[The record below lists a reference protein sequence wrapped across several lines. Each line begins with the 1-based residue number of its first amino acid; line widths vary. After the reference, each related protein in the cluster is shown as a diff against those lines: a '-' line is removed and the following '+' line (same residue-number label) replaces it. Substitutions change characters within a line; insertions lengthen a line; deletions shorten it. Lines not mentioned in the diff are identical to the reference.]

1 MEQSQQSK
9 YKKAFRD
16 IKNGFSE
23 IKVLENLFYLKHLSL
38 EDQVD
43 IDQIYDVYFDQAK
56 KRGVPTNSE
65 TLERLVDE
73 KQWSKKQE
81 SLITQEQNLI
91 ENFNKQK
98 KALYLKSEITRVNND
113 IESAQKRL
121 NDLKNTRASFF
132 QRTAE
137 SYAEERVND
146 YYILKCL
153 YKDKKLTIYLNDIDV
168 SEKIRGFKVSVN
180 VSNYAKIPEIRN
192 FVYKQLRKSVKSNSL
207 VIDGRDIGTVVFPDA
222 TFKFFLSAD
231 PKIRAERRHKQINDK
246 SVKLESIEEEI
257 KSRDNTDSTR
267 KIAPLKKADDAYEID
282 VTLLT
287 IDQVFEK
294 ILHKINSK

>member
-1 MEQSQQSK
+1 LNPVII
-9 YKKAFRD
+9 A
-16 IKNGFSE
+16 
-23 IKVLENLFYLKHLSL
+23 
-38 EDQVD
+38 
-43 IDQIYDVYFDQAK
+43 IDGEASTGKSTQAK
-56 KRGVPTNSE
+56 KIA
-65 TLERLVDE
+65 E
-73 KQWSKKQE
+73 KFDYNYRDSGAYYRA
-81 SLITQEQNLI
+81 IT
-91 ENFNKQK
+91 
-98 KALYLKSEITRVNND
+98 LYLIQNN
-113 IESAQKRL
+113 INSNENINHS
-121 NDLKNTRASFF
+121 
-132 QRTAE
+132 
-137 SYAEERVND
+137 
-146 YYILKCL
+146 ILDNIAL
-153 YKDKKLTIYLNDIDV
+153 EQIYKDKKLTIYLNDIDV

>member
-1 MEQSQQSK
+1 MDPVII
-9 YKKAFRD
+9 A
-16 IKNGFSE
+16 
-23 IKVLENLFYLKHLSL
+23 
-38 EDQVD
+38 
-43 IDQIYDVYFDQAK
+43 IDGEASTGKSTQAK
-56 KRGVPTNSE
+56 KIA
-65 TLERLVDE
+65 E
-73 KQWSKKQE
+73 KFDYNYRDSGAYYRA
-81 SLITQEQNLI
+81 IT
-91 ENFNKQK
+91 
-98 KALYLKSEITRVNND
+98 LYLIQNN
-113 IESAQKRL
+113 INSNENINHS
-121 NDLKNTRASFF
+121 
-132 QRTAE
+132 
-137 SYAEERVND
+137 
-146 YYILKCL
+146 ILDNIAL
-153 YKDKKLTIYLNDIDV
+153 EQIYKDKKLTIYLNDIDV